1 MHLDAVKLRPFFD
14 LRQMLEGSAEYYFK
28 HIDEVDLIEVIVR
41 VAIGKHREWIYN
53 RGIDKFRI

>member
-28 HIDEVDLIEVIVR
+28 HIDEVDLI
-41 VAIGKHREWIYN
+41 GKHREWIYN